1 MNHFEL
7 FGLPFLFA
15 LDSQELSTQFR
26 ELQRHFHPDNFAM
39 ASERDRMMAMQ
50 KAAQINDAFQTL
62 KNPISRAE
70 YMLSERDEDIRG
82 EQKTLQDMDF
92 LMQQMELREALEA
105 IAEQKEPESALA
117 DFDQQVSSMYR
128 SYLQQLEQLLN
139 QEQWPLAA
147 DCVRK
152 LKFIAK
158 LRDEVEQLEDK
169 LFG

>member
-1 MNHFEL
+1 
-7 FGLPFLFA
+7 
-15 LDSQELSTQFR
+15 
-26 ELQRHFHPDNFAM
+26 
-39 ASERDRMMAMQ
+39 
-50 KAAQINDAFQTL
+50 
-62 KNPISRAE
+62 
-70 YMLSERDEDIRG
+70 
-82 EQKTLQDMDF
+82 
-92 LMQQMELREALEA
+92 MQQMELREALEA
-105 IAEQKEPESALA
+105 IAEQEEPESALA